1 MFENLLFKK
10 YPTVVKAMS
19 KNKAC
24 VRVGEDAFLIKNS
37 IGLADAIELYTR
49 SKYLVGCNED
59 RDNVQY
65 IRGELI
71 KKCSDIVYPVVAWFN
86 FSDVKFL
93 SVNGAMR
100 IPD

>member
-1 MFENLLFKK
+1 MFERLFVPS
-10 YPTVVKAMS
+10 YPTVAQAMD

-37 IGLADAIELYTR
+37 IGLADAIEKYTR
-49 SKYLVGCNED
+49 NKYLVTCNDD
-59 RDNVQY
+59 RDNLQY

-71 KKCSDIVYPVVAWFN
+71 RQSSDIVYPVVAWFN